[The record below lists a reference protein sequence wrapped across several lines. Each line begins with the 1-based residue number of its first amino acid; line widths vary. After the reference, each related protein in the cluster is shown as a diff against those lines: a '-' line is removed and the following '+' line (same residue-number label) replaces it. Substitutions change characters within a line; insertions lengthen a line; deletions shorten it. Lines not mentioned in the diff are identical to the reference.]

1 MSMNK
6 LSREACRNINYCV
19 VIPSY
24 NNDRYIEKLLID
36 VQEYCKDIVVVN
48 DGSTDRTPE
57 VLAKLKTV
65 HVISFPENRGKG
77 EALKA
82 GFKYALDKGY
92 RYALT
97 LDSDGQHFAKDI
109 PGMLSVIESE
119 PDTLVIGSR
128 QSGIENVPRKNTF
141 ANRISNFWF
150 RVETGVRLSD
160 TQSGFRIYP
169 LTAMK
174 GIRTFTGR
182 YEIELEI
189 IVKASWKG
197 IIIKYFP
204 IDVYYPSGDER
215 ISHFRPFT
223 DFLRISLLNTLLV
236 FMALA
241 FFRPRQI
248 INKYR
253 KKTLKQIIKED
264 IIGSDTPNHIIAIS
278 VGFGIFMGIFPV
290 WGYQLAIGFFLAHL
304 FKLKK
309 AIFFITA
316 NISLPPMIPAILYLS
331 YVTGS
336 YALGEGSWNVDIELN
351 IASIGLNLKQYLVG
365 AVVFAILAG
374 IVTGAISYLL
384 LVVYKRAK

>member
-1 MSMNK
+1 MSN
-6 LSREACRNINYCV
+6 LSRGVNRETDYCV

-24 NNDRYIEKLLID
+24 NNDRYIEKLLLD
-36 VQEYCKDIVVVN
+36 VQQFCKDIVVVN
-48 DGSTDRTPE
+48 DGSTDRTLE
-57 VLAKLKTV
+57 ILAKFKTV

-82 GFKYALDKGY
+82 GLKYALDKDY

-128 QSGIENVPRKNTF
+128 QSGIDNVPRKNTF

-150 RVETGVRLSD
+150 RVETGVKLSD

-169 LTAMK
+169 LTVIK

-182 YEIELEI
+182 YEFELEI
-189 IVKASWKG
+189 IVKASWRG
-197 IIIKYFP
+197 IIIKNFP
-204 IDVYYPSGDER
+204 IDVYYPPRGER

-236 FMALA
+236 FLA
-241 FFRPRQI
+241 MVFYRPRQI
-248 INKYR
+248 INEYR
-253 KKTLKQIIKED
+253 KKSLKQIIKED

-304 FKLKK
+304 FRLKK

-336 YALGEGSWNVDIELN
+336 YALGDGSWNVDIELN
-351 IASIGLNLKQYLVG
+351 LASISLNLKQYLVG
-365 AVVFAILAG
+365 AAVFAILAG

-384 LVVYKRAK
+384 LVIFKRAK

>member
-1 MSMNK
+1 MSNI
-6 LSREACRNINYCV
+6 SREANRKADYCV

-24 NNDRYIEKLLID
+24 NNDRYIEKLLLD
-36 VQEYCKDIVVVN
+36 VQQYCKDIVVVN

-57 VLAKLKTV
+57 ILARLNTV

-77 EALKA
+77 EALKT
-82 GFKYALDKGY
+82 GLKYALDKGY

-128 QSGIENVPRKNTF
+128 QSGIDNVPRKNTF

-169 LTAMK
+169 LKAIK

-182 YEIELEI
+182 YEFELEI

-197 IIIKYFP
+197 IAIKNHP
-204 IDVYYPSGDER
+204 IDVYYPPGDER

-241 FFRPRQI
+241 FFRPRQF

-278 VGFGIFMGIFPV
+278 IGFGIFMGIFPV
-290 WGYQLAIGFFLAHL
+290 WGYQLAIGFFSCTS
-304 FKLKK
+304 FQ
-309 AIFFITA
+309 T
-316 NISLPPMIPAILYLS
+316 
-331 YVTGS
+331 
-336 YALGEGSWNVDIELN
+336 
-351 IASIGLNLKQYLVG
+351 
-365 AVVFAILAG
+365 
-374 IVTGAISYLL
+374 
-384 LVVYKRAK
+384 